1 MTTTSA
7 EPTTIFADARR
18 MHNAALQRLASGD
31 TRDAAEK
38 AWCAAK
44 RAVDALALARTGQLP
59 PKSPDTTRAL
69 LKLAQDDPR
78 LRTLQDRYFT
88 RQSALHG
95 DCFYT
100 GLCEPLDAITRLIHE
115 TAEFIRDAET
125 LAHT

>member
-7 EPTTIFADARR
+7 DPAPIFADARR
-18 MHNAALQRLASGD
+18 MHDAALRQLASGD
-31 TRDAAEK
+31 IRDASEK

-44 RAVDALALARTGQLP
+44 RAVDALVLARTGQLP

-69 LKLAQDDPR
+69 LRLAQDDPG

-100 GLCEPLDAITRLIHE
+100 GFCEPLDAIHRLIHE
-115 TAEFIRDAET
+115 TAGFIQDAQS
-125 LAHT
+125 LAHA

>member
-7 EPTTIFADARR
+7 DPTPIFAGARR
-18 MHNAALQRLASGD
+18 MHNAALQQLASGD
-31 TRDAAEK
+31 MRDAAEK

-44 RAVDALALARTGQLP
+44 RSVDALILARTGQLP
-59 PKSPDTTRAL
+59 PKSPNTTRLL
-69 LKLAQDDPR
+69 LKLAQDDPH

-100 GLCEPLDAITRLIHE
+100 GLCEPTDAISRLIHE
-115 TAEFIRDAET
+115 TAAFIQDAET
-125 LAHT
+125 LARP

>member
-7 EPTTIFADARR
+7 DPTPIFADARR
-18 MHNAALQRLASGD
+18 MHNAALQQLASGD

-44 RAVDALALARTGQLP
+44 RAVDALVLARTGQLP
-59 PKSPDTTRAL
+59 PKSPNTTRAL
-69 LKLAQDDPR
+69 LKLARDHPEMGN
-78 LRTLQDRYFT
+78 LRDRYFT

-100 GLCEPLDAITRLIHE
+100 GWCEPIDAIEALIHE
-115 TAEFIRDAET
+115 TADFIQDAES
-125 LAHT
+125 LAHP